1 MPLLFYTGGVV
12 ILTKVQVLRK
22 FTDIDGK
29 VKAAGQ
35 IIKVDTMRKT
45 KLIESGFVVP
55 IPVEIKDIEK
65 AKSDLQTVPENAV
78 ASPSYTGDTLNEIIW
93 NDGAGNVF
101 RTDTFTY
108 SEDVGAGT
116 ETTTEVRV
124 LFSGESLT
132 MITTFDADDSKI
144 LGYSSSFDFN

>member
-1 MPLLFYTGGVV
+1 M
-12 ILTKVQVLRK
+12 TKVQVLRQ
-22 FTDIDGK
+22 FADIDGK
-29 VKAAGQ
+29 VKAVGQ
-35 IIKVDTMRKT
+35 IIKVDAIRKT
-45 KLIESGFVVP
+45 KLIENGFVVP
-55 IPVEIKDIEK
+55 IPVETKNIEK
-65 AKSDLQTVPENAV
+65 VKSDLQTAPENAT
-78 ASPSYTGDTLNEIIW
+78 ASPSYTGDTLDEIIW

-132 MITTFDADDSKI
+132 AITTFDAEDSRI